1 MVVASRRPSWSRA
14 AATWVSLWVSTPT
27 VTCGGAVC
35 AMVVLAILSTRRA
48 GGRTGRAGGQHCDE
62 SGGNRLL
69 SGHAPPVGAAWWR
82 PRRRADRSDGRHQ
95 AGGRRGQTHAAT
107 APACRA
113 APAWDRRIVQRAP
126 GRWEPGSGPSPR
138 PHDQQHGAA
147 ARVDGSGTGHA
158 AGGIKGQALTTT
170 TTEIIAVVVGDQG
183 PG

>member
-69 SGHAPPVGAAWWR
+69 SGHAPPVGAAWLR
-82 PRRRADRSDGRHQ
+82 PRRRADSSDLRHQ
-95 AGGRRGQTHAAT
+95 AGGRRGQTQAAT
-107 APACRA
+107 APASR
-113 APAWDRRIVQRAP
+113 
-126 GRWEPGSGPSPR
+126 GRGV
-138 PHDQQHGAA
+138 A
-147 ARVDGSGTGHA
+147 DGSFSGHQ
-158 AGGIKGQALTTT
+158 AGKNQSQALTATDTT
-170 TTEIIAVVVGDQG
+170 
-183 PG
+183 

>member
-62 SGGNRLL
+62 SGGNRLP

-82 PRRRADRSDGRHQ
+82 PRRRADSSDLRHQ
-95 AGGRRGQTHAAT
+95 AGGRRGQTQAAT
-107 APACRA
+107 APASRG
-113 APAWDRRIVQRAP
+113 PRRGRRIVQRAP
-126 GRWEPGSGPSPR
+126 GRGEPSTVALPP
-138 PHDQQHGAA
+138 A
-147 ARVDGSGTGHA
+147 
-158 AGGIKGQALTTT
+158 GQARRWAGSLPTDDRGWGGGP
-170 TTEIIAVVVGDQG
+170 VVVRARERRVHGEGGQQVG
-183 PG
+183 SK